1 MTVFAELLNP
11 ARIVDVIGGYLD
23 AGGPVVLALLCST
36 ALMWLLI
43 SERILY
49 FWFTGPKMCKAQRQR
64 LQEHQ
69 RSDSWRQYAFRE
81 RLISEV
87 QIENERFMNVIR
99 ALVLITPLL
108 GLLGT
113 VTGMIEVF
121 QVIVETGASNA
132 RAMAEGISRATIP
145 TMTGLA
151 VSLTGVFSLSYLDRR
166 NDVVT
171 TMASENL
178 ELDSAMAWGYGG
190 TRRLTGNDTDEA
202 EVNITPLLD
211 IVFILLIFF
220 IVTATFLDEIGIG
233 LQTPQD
239 DPPEEETRPP
249 PTMVLH
255 VRSDGFVMVDSAR
268 MIDPR
273 SVTPVVEAFRAENPR
288 GVVLLNAAPDARVE
302 STVLVLDQTREA
314 GIDPAVAI
322 QERDG

>member
-1 MTVFAELLNP
+1 VIAELLNP
-11 ARIVDVIGGYLD
+11 ANVIDIIGGFLN
-23 AGGPVVLALLCST
+23 AGGPVVVALLCST

-49 FWFTGPKMCKAQRQR
+49 FWFSGPKLRKTQLRRWEAM
-64 LQEHQ
+64 
-69 RSDSWRQYAFRE
+69 SDHASWEAYAFRE

-87 QIENERFMNVIR
+87 RIENERYINVIR
-99 ALVLITPLL
+99 ALILITPLL

-113 VTGMIEVF
+113 VTGMIQVF
-121 QVIVETGASNA
+121 QVIVDTGASNA
-132 RAMAEGISRATIP
+132 RLMAEGISRATIP

-151 VSLTGVFSLSYLDRR
+151 VSLTGVFSISYLERR
-166 NDVVT
+166 NELLANSAAEVLDVEAS
-171 TMASENL
+171 MA
-178 ELDSAMAWGYGG
+178 YGA
-190 TRRLTGNDTDEA
+190 TRRLTGADMDEA

-233 LQTPQD
+233 LQTPAD
-239 DPPEEETRPP
+239 DPPEELQRPP
-249 PTMVLH
+249 PTMVLS
-255 VRSDGFVMVDSAR
+255 VRADGFVMVDAGR
-268 MIDPR
+268 TIDPR

-302 STVLVLDQTREA
+302 TTVMVLDQTRQA

-322 QERDG
+322 QEMGQ